1 MGQCHIT
8 HYMLQVTCY
17 MLHITYYILHIL
29 QCQKSGH
36 VCMQLSSVRAA
47 CRREQTS
54 AFQLPLAPL
63 LVLLWLTQCLAQG
76 KNSGVHSLFDAAF
89 AHLTWEAA

>member
-1 MGQCHIT
+1 
-8 HYMLQVTCY
+8 
-17 MLHITYYILHIL
+17 
-29 QCQKSGH
+29 
-36 VCMQLSSVRAA
+36 MQLSSVRA
-47 CRREQTS
+47 CHREQTP

-63 LVLLWLTQCLAQG
+63 LQAFILVLLWLIQCLAQG